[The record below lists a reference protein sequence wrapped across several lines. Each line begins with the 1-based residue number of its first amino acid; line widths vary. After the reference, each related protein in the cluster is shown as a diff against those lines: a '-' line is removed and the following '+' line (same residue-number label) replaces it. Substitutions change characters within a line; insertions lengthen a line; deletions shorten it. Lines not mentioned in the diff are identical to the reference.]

1 MKRFISSFLVL
12 SLILSLLVV
21 SACATDLTGQYWTI
35 PSSSQESKTSGFGST
50 ASRQYFT
57 FGYPVALYAG
67 NGFGSLPNCLVS
79 SAVPAGSFADNWSPT
94 PTSYYPL
101 SKGTYLNVHA
111 SFSVSIGTMSDS
123 DYFFNGSASLLF
135 YDTSG
140 SSSDIFSVSLGV
152 VSPTVSGSSA
162 VYSVSKIVDIP
173 FDGTISFCVLMLS
186 ASCFTSSYISC
197 TPGSSTSVYIS
208 GSSSDS
214 GDTVVNVDTAGIE
227 ALLAE
232 IKAIVTSICSN
243 SDTANDIL
251 NSINGYVIALYDN
264 STNCIT
270 YLEKVENILSTQ
282 LVEINNSLKGI
293 SIDDLSIQAIID
305 GLSAS
310 ITFEPSDLSG
320 VEEYLDSIL
329 NQISH
334 ISSVVD
340 AISEKLDISNEWFA
354 QFASD
359 LFDIKSDVGFC
370 STYLQGLYNT
380 LLGMDDDIAAMRD
393 FLEENNANILLIL
406 QEVQSIHSS
415 LGDSVGSTLDEILR
429 NLVSQGTDLGSIKSL
444 LSSIKDNSDA
454 AANTLDE
461 LLKELQKVEA
471 ENVLTNERLQAI
483 LDAIDDFEI
492 DVSKTTEKI
501 LTDEDSKG
509 LGGLISKIINHLL
522 SVIDFV
528 SDLFGDVFTS
538 IPSTIS
544 AFNDCNQ
551 FWGDTKTYV
560 YTPHQ
565 ISGYAGQGGS
575 SFDNSNTS
583 VQSLFSEAEKYLGYP
598 YVFGG
603 SSPET
608 SFDCSGYVCYVL
620 NHSGVYS
627 IERTSAQG
635 IYNLCEPVSRS
646 AAKPGD
652 LVFFSGT
659 YDCPDIVSHV
669 GFYAGDGKMLHAGD
683 PIQYTSIDTS
693 YWQSHFYSFGRLP
706 FNVETPVFSVCPD
719 TILIVDDLAYDFIF
733 RWDVKPSASVSSVSI
748 YVVASDYDCCDL
760 LRVSEGSTVCCNYSE
775 AFNIADEYGFSEYDF
790 PFGLICVATLTD
802 GSLLYSDTTFFCSSD
817 VYSAWGFDTD
827 YDFYNTSFSED
838 LKSYIE
844 G

>member
-1 MKRFISSFLVL
+1 MKRFIASFLAI
-12 SLILSLLVV
+12 SFILSMFVV
-21 SACATDLTGQYWTI
+21 SACATDLTGVSWSV
-35 PSSSQESKTSGFGST
+35 PSSTQESKTGIVST
-50 ASRQYFT
+50 ASWRTYT
-57 FGYPVALYAG
+57 FAYPVALYSG
-67 NGFGSLPNCLVS
+67 NGFGSLPNVLLSGNATGDVVAS
-79 SAVPAGSFADNWSPT
+79 NYSPSPA
-94 PTSYYPL
+94 SYYPL
-101 SKGTYLNVHA
+101 SKGTFLNVRA
-111 SFSVSIGTMSDS
+111 SCSVSFGTMPDS
-123 DYFFNGSASLLF
+123 SFIGDCAAVLLF
-135 YDTSG
+135 YDSSG
-140 SSSDIFSVSLGV
+140 SYKTELSVTLDNHISPSVLDSSVL
-152 VSPTVSGSSA
+152 
-162 VYSVSKIVDIP
+162 YSVSKIVDIP
-173 FDGTISFCVLMLS
+173 VDGTISFCVLKFV
-186 ASCFTSSYISC
+186 AKFCTSSYISF
-197 TPGSSTSVYIS
+197 TPGSPSVYIS
-208 GSSSDS
+208 GSSSTS
-214 GDTVVNVDTAGIE
+214 GDTVVNVDTTGIE

-251 NSINGYVIALYDN
+251 NSINGYVIDLYDN

-415 LGDSVGSTLDEILR
+415 LGDSVGSTLDAILR